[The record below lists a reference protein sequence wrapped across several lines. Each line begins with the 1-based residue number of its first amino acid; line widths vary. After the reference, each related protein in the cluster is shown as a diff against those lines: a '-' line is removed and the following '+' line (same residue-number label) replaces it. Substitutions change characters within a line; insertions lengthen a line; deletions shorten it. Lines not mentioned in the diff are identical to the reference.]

1 MSAHSAYRLSCPSV
15 IHETMGDEV
24 VVINLD
30 SGRYY
35 SLEGAGAALWEA
47 LVAGAPLEAV
57 SEAVEARFAG
67 ERAEID
73 SAVAAVVAE
82 LEAEGLIGQA
92 AANGAAPAPSPNVGE
107 RPPFVAPV
115 LQKYTDMEAL
125 LLLDPIHEVDE
136 QGWPQALA

>member
-1 MSAHSAYRLSCPSV
+1 MPAQPGYRLSSPSV

-47 LVAGAPLEAV
+47 LVAGASREAI
-57 SEAVEARFAG
+57 ADAIAARYAG

-73 SAVAAVVAE
+73 RAVTAVADE
-82 LEAEGLIGQA
+82 LEAEGLIVPA
-92 AANGAAPAPSPNVGE
+92 EASDVAPPANGGE
-107 RPPFVAPV
+107 RAPFLAPV